1 MRKLN
6 TQQKDKA
13 MDFETIYEAITNG
26 EITLSATDITN
37 LVVAATTKDDVI
49 NCDTLQEVIT
59 GLQGVKKT
67 AKEEFAAMKKE
78 MDNASKAELAARA
91 MAYVAT
97 LKPGSPISWVKA
109 DGSVMT
115 GTLGEQKK
123 GAKTAHVIL
132 DEIPANTSAKNPKP
146 DRYAKFHS
154 IVVPEDFEMPVKE
167 EVVA

>member
-1 MRKLN
+1 
-6 TQQKDKA
+6 
-13 MDFETIYEAITNG
+13 MDFEEIYEAIVNG
-26 EITLSATDITN
+26 ELVLSASDITN
-37 LVVAATTKDDVI
+37 LAVAATTKDDII

-78 MDNASKAELAARA
+78 IDNASKAELAARA
-91 MAYVAT
+91 MAYVAS

-109 DGSVMT
+109 DGTVMT
-115 GTLGEQKK
+115 GTLGKQKK
-123 GAKTAHVIL
+123 GTKTAHVIL

-167 EVVA
+167 EAAV

>member
-1 MRKLN
+1 M
-6 TQQKDKA
+6 
-13 MDFETIYEAITNG
+13 
-26 EITLSATDITN
+26 
-37 LVVAATTKDDVI
+37 
-49 NCDTLQEVIT
+49 QEVIT
-59 GLQGVKKT
+59 GLQSVKKT

-97 LKPGSPISWVKA
+97 LKPGTPISWVKS
-109 DGSVMT
+109 DGTVMT
-115 GTLGEQKK
+115 GTLGVQKK
-123 GAKTAHVIL
+123 GTKTVHVIL

>member
-1 MRKLN
+1 
-6 TQQKDKA
+6 

-26 EITLSATDITN
+26 ELILSASDITN
-37 LVVAATTKDDVI
+37 LAVAATTKDDII

-59 GLQGVKKT
+59 GLQSVKKT

-109 DGSVMT
+109 DGTVMT
-115 GTLGEQKK
+115 GTLGVQKK
-123 GAKTAHVIL
+123 GTKTVHVIL
-132 DEIPANTSAKNPKP
+132 DEIPASSSAKNPKP

-154 IVVPEDFEMPVKE
+154 IVVPEDFEMPAKE

>member
-1 MRKLN
+1 
-6 TQQKDKA
+6 
-13 MDFETIYEAITNG
+13 MDFEEIYEAIANG
-26 EITLSATDITN
+26 ELVLSASDITN
-37 LVVAATTKDDVI
+37 LAVAATTKDDII

-78 MDNASKAELAARA
+78 IDNASKAELAARA
-91 MAYVAT
+91 MAYVAS

-109 DGSVMT
+109 DGTVMT

-154 IVVPEDFEMPVKE
+154 IVVPEDFETPANE
-167 EVVA
+167 EKAV

>member
-1 MRKLN
+1 
-6 TQQKDKA
+6 
-13 MDFETIYEAITNG
+13 MDFEEIYEAIANG
-26 EITLSATDITN
+26 ELVLSASDITN
-37 LVVAATTKDDVI
+37 LAVAVTTKDDVI
-49 NCDTLQEVIT
+49 NCDTLQEIIT

-78 MDNASKAELAARA
+78 IDNASKAELAARA
-91 MAYVAT
+91 MAYVAS
-97 LKPGSPISWVKA
+97 LSVGSPISWVKA
-109 DGSVMT
+109 DGTVMT

-154 IVVPEDFEMPVKE
+154 IVVPEDFEMPAKE
-167 EVVA
+167 EMAV

>member
-1 MRKLN
+1 MRELN
-6 TQQKDKA
+6 TQQKDKI
-13 MDFETIYEAITNG
+13 MDFEEIYEAIANG
-26 EITLSATDITN
+26 ELVLSASDITN
-37 LVVAATTKDDVI
+37 LAVAATTKDDII

-78 MDNASKAELAARA
+78 IDNASKAELAARA
-91 MAYVAT
+91 MAYVAS

-109 DGSVMT
+109 DGTVMT

-154 IVVPEDFEMPVKE
+154 IVVPEDFETPANE
-167 EVVA
+167 EKAV

>member
-1 MRKLN
+1 
-6 TQQKDKA
+6 
-13 MDFETIYEAITNG
+13 MDFEEIYEAIANG
-26 EITLSATDITN
+26 ELVLSASDITN
-37 LVVAATTKDDVI
+37 LAVAATTKDDII

-78 MDNASKAELAARA
+78 IDNASKAELAARA
-91 MAYVAT
+91 MAYVAS
-97 LKPGSPISWVKA
+97 LEPGSPISWVKA
-109 DGSVMT
+109 DGTVMT

-154 IVVPEDFEMPVKE
+154 IVVPEDFETPANE
-167 EVVA
+167 EKAV

>member
-1 MRKLN
+1 
-6 TQQKDKA
+6 
-13 MDFETIYEAITNG
+13 MDFEEIYEAIANG
-26 EITLSATDITN
+26 ELVLSASDITN
-37 LVVAATTKDDVI
+37 LAVAATTKDDII

-78 MDNASKAELAARA
+78 IDNASKAELAARA
-91 MAYVAT
+91 MAYVAS

-109 DGSVMT
+109 DGTVMT
-115 GTLGEQKK
+115 GTLGKQKK
-123 GAKTAHVIL
+123 GTKTAHVIL

-167 EVVA
+167 EAAV